1 MSEDLAEKGRDYI
14 RLHGR
19 GGFVDGLI
27 SAMAAR
33 IEELERLLRSG
44 SDLVESEYVTGY
56 RDWDDDADKWL
67 TEVRAVLE
75 KGKERREPNFGG
87 Y

>member
-27 SAMAAR
+27 LQMTNR
-33 IEELERLLRSG
+33 IEELERQLLAAQ
-44 SDLVESEYVTGY
+44 LAT
-56 RDWDDDADKWL
+56 ATL
-67 TEVRAVLE
+67 TAQ
-75 KGKERREPNFGG
+75 KEEQGAA
-87 Y
+87 

>member
-33 IEELERLLRSG
+33 ISELERALR
-44 SDLVESEYVTGY
+44 
-56 RDWDDDADKWL
+56 DDAETMDSVQSFL
-67 TEVRAVLE
+67 VGNGDVADLAARRLRERLYATDAVLE
-75 KGKERREPNFGG
+75 KKP
-87 Y
+87 